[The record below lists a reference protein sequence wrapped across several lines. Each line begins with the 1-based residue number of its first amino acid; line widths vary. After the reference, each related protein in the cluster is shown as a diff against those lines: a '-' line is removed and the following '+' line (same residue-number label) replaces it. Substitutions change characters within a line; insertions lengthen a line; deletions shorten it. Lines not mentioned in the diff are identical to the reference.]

1 MQAER
6 HCTQT
11 LLTTVTYQCKPHSI
25 MDILMILLV
34 IQYIVSN
41 KSTNRFYFI
50 VHSDLGCICEQ
61 WASISFSMGSLQFS
75 SVSGQEHE
83 TFYWVTVNRDRKQ
96 DTLKYQVLWTIMM
109 RRFIMVY
116 TCLNVNEAK
125 IFSFHIALKSDTK
138 NSIVQGVIILLL
150 IYLSYL
156 YIYVV

>member
-1 MQAER
+1 
-6 HCTQT
+6 
-11 LLTTVTYQCKPHSI
+11 
-25 MDILMILLV
+25 
-34 IQYIVSN
+34 
-41 KSTNRFYFI
+41 
-50 VHSDLGCICEQ
+50 
-61 WASISFSMGSLQFS
+61 
-75 SVSGQEHE
+75 
-83 TFYWVTVNRDRKQ
+83 
-96 DTLKYQVLWTIMM
+96 M